1 MGKKKIH
8 KPGIYE
14 VERKRRL
21 LKLSFLRS
29 KLSIQSAFL
38 FSESSCVCL
47 TFSPVLPQ
55 RNGRMSAPSFWRWE
69 SLVVF
74 DTEIVLIS
82 QKELWIPL
90 SLFLLWGGFVSDD
103 CGFRKCLLE
112 LARETTESE
121 VGWLVFIRRCIIIYT
136 FVKTVIFY
144 PNVNFGI
151 IH

>member
-1 MGKKKIH
+1 
-8 KPGIYE
+8 
-14 VERKRRL
+14 
-21 LKLSFLRS
+21 
-29 KLSIQSAFL
+29 
-38 FSESSCVCL
+38 
-47 TFSPVLPQ
+47 
-55 RNGRMSAPSFWRWE
+55 MSAPSFWRWE
-69 SLVVF
+69 SFVVF

-136 FVKTVIFY
+136 FIKTVIFY